1 MFSESFS
8 ISKPFS
14 RITQTT
20 GLKSSQNY
28 TFFIYLSSYV
38 HEIISN
44 SVVSATLQILVKRWI
59 VRMHEAT
66 ESFSLNHDDF
76 FCFLVA
82 YKYNGNVRN
91 HLNIQ
96 HAMMT
101 QVLPGL
107 HYDSRAL

>member
-1 MFSESFS
+1 MFSEIFS

-20 GLKSSQNY
+20 ELKSSQNY

-66 ESFSLNHDDF
+66 ESFSLNPNDF
-76 FCFLVA
+76 FVFSLLI
-82 YKYNGNVRN
+82 NITGTLDN

-96 HAMMT
+96 HAVMT

-107 HYDSRAL
+107 HYDKRAL

>member
-1 MFSESFS
+1 
-8 ISKPFS
+8 
-14 RITQTT
+14 
-20 GLKSSQNY
+20 
-28 TFFIYLSSYV
+28 
-38 HEIISN
+38 
-44 SVVSATLQILVKRWI
+44 
-59 VRMHEAT
+59 MHEAT

-107 HYDSRAL
+107 HYDRRAL